1 MKLTTETRFRPE
13 SDSHPSLVSFG
24 EESVPVSPLDQLI
37 RQGAQQMLQGT
48 IDAEVEEF
56 LARHSH
62 RRDDQGRRQVVRNGL
77 FAQSRDSNR
86 CRIAGSSTSSG
97 A

>member
-1 MKLTTETRFRPE
+1 MKITTDTRFRPE

-24 EESVPVSPLDQLI
+24 EESVPVSPLDELI
-37 RQGAQQMLQGT
+37 RQGAQRMLQAA

-62 RRDDQGRRQVVRNGL
+62 RRDDQGIPLLQGVKFTNGMIQDV
-77 FAQSRDSNR
+77 A
-86 CRIAGSSTSSG
+86 
-97 A
+97 